1 MSKIVHHSPK
11 PATMTSIELADVINA
26 ARKTEAAGAPFSEL
40 RHDHL
45 MSKIVKV
52 LGAAAPKFL
61 GTVLRPQP
69 AGGTREYPCYHLP
82 KREAELVAMSESY
95 AVQARVYDR
104 MVELEAAAVPSP
116 RARITADPAL
126 AAFRQARAIEIAA
139 KIASG
144 ICDRFPSLSVAAQ
157 QVIYAKLINPAAG
170 TEVLAL
176 PTLDQTTKTA
186 TEIGAE
192 LGISSAMVG
201 RISNAHGLKVP
212 EFGIFVLDKSRSS
225 SKQVQSFRYNAAG
238 AKRLAELVAKGAQP

>member
-1 MSKIVHHSPK
+1 MSKIVHHQP
-11 PATMTSIELADVINA
+11 TMSSVELVGLINAMREPGRAELAHSDFMKRIEKHPGVVAGNFSGYYMA
-26 ARKTEAAGAPFSEL
+26 ANRK
-40 RHDHL
+40 
-45 MSKIVKV
+45 KN
-52 LGAAAPKFL
+52 
-61 GTVLRPQP
+61 
-69 AGGTREYPCYHLP
+69 PCYHLP
-82 KREAELVAMSESY
+82 KREAELMVMSESL
-95 AVQARVYDR
+95 AVQTKVYDR
-104 MVELEAAAVPSP
+104 LAEIEAAAIPAP

-126 AAFRQARAIEIAA
+126 SAYRQARAIEIAA
-139 KIASG
+139 KIAGG

-157 QVIYAKLINPAAG
+157 QVIYAKLVNPVAG

-192 LGISSAMVG
+192 LGISGAMVG

-225 SKQVQSFRYNAAG
+225 NKQVESFRYNAAG